1 MFLLRAQMLADA
13 RRRILFR
20 AQHPVVVV
28 LSACDTAARESAGEL
43 AVGETLWQSEIVAR
57 HTLHV
62 TRYTLHVTSDLRV
75 QRKRGA

>member
-20 AQHPVVVV
+20 AQHPMVVV
-28 LSACDTAARESAGEL
+28 LGACDAAARESAGEL

-62 TRYTLHVTSDLRV
+62 TRHV
-75 QRKRGA
+75 

>member
-1 MFLLRAQMLADA
+1 MKGNHYKRGDT

-57 HTLHV
+57 HRLHV
-62 TRYTLHVTSDLRV
+62 TRQV
-75 QRKRGA
+75 